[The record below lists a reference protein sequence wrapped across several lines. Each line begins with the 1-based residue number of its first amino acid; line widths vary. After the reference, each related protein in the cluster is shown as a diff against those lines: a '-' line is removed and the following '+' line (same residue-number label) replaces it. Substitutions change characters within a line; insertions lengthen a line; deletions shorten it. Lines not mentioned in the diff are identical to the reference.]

1 MVGINDLFGFAL
13 VFAVGSTLLR
23 RNGDIPYSYQLA
35 NLPITK
41 SFYQA
46 RQAVNFEAVQDITD
60 AQDRL
65 QNIKSQTLKQEKFK
79 TEAQVGILQA
89 EKGKASALLSQLQKI
104 VQTGYRHETYSQRV
118 RGIIMNKRGYD
129 PVKPELIERGKQA
142 KAIIPQVT
150 NIFQKL
156 DENISSL
163 RKKYSSLESI

>member
-13 VFAVGSTLLR
+13 VLAAGSTLLR

-46 RQAVNFEAVQDITD
+46 RQAVNFEAVQDITE

-65 QNIKSQTLKQEKFK
+65 QNIRSQTLKQEKFK
-79 TEAQVGILQA
+79 TEAQVGILEA
-89 EKGKASALLSQLQKI
+89 EKSKAGALISQLQKI
-104 VQTGYRHETYSQRV
+104 VQTGYRHETYSPRV

-129 PVKPELIERGKQA
+129 PVKPELIEKGQQA
-142 KAIIPQVT
+142 KTIIPQIT
-150 NIFQKL
+150 NIVQKL
-156 DENISSL
+156 DENILSL
-163 RKKYSSLESI
+163 RKKYSSLEAL

>member
-13 VFAVGSTLLR
+13 VLAAGSTLLR

-65 QNIKSQTLKQEKFK
+65 QNIRSQTLQQEKFK

-104 VQTGYRHETYSQRV
+104 VQTGYGEQTFSPRV
-118 RGIIMNKRGYD
+118 RGIIMRKKGYD
-129 PVKPELIERGKQA
+129 PVDYAAIERGKQA
-142 KAIIPQVT
+142 KAIIPQIT
-150 NIFQKL
+150 NIYKKL

-163 RKKYSSLESI
+163 RKRYSSLEAI

>member
-13 VFAVGSTLLR
+13 VLAAGSTLLR

-104 VQTGYRHETYSQRV
+104 VQTGYSQETYSPRV
-118 RGIIMNKRGYD
+118 RTTIMKKRGYD
-129 PVKPELIERGKQA
+129 PVDYAAIERGKQA
-142 KAIIPQVT
+142 KEIIPKIT
-150 NIFQKL
+150 NIFQQL
-156 DENISSL
+156 DQNILSL
-163 RKKYSSLESI
+163 RKRYSSLEAI

>member
-35 NLPITK
+35 NLPITE
-41 SFYQA
+41 SFYKA
-46 RQAVNFEAVQDITD
+46 RQAVNFEAVQDITE

-65 QNIKSQTLKQEKFK
+65 QNIRSQTLQQEKFK

-104 VQTGYRHETYSQRV
+104 VQTGYRHETYSPRV

-163 RKKYSSLESI
+163 RKKYSSLEAI

>member
-13 VFAVGSTLLR
+13 VLAAGSSLIR

-65 QNIKSQTLKQEKFK
+65 QNIRSQTLQQEKFK

-89 EKGKASALLSQLQKI
+89 EKGKAGALLSQLQKF
-104 VQTGYRHETYSQRV
+104 VQLGYKQETYSPRLRRKFGNLTPQV
-118 RGIIMNKRGYD
+118 EATIQ
-129 PVKPELIERGKQA
+129 RGKQA
-142 KAIIPQVT
+142 QQVIPQIT
-150 NIFQKL
+150 NIYKKL
-156 DENISSL
+156 DENILSL
-163 RKKYSSLESI
+163 RKRYSSLESI

>member
-13 VFAVGSTLLR
+13 VLAAGSTLLR
-23 RNGDIPYSYQLA
+23 RNGDIPYSYQLG

-65 QNIKSQTLKQEKFK
+65 QNIRSQTLQQEKFK

-89 EKGKASALLSQLQKI
+89 EKGKAGALISQLQKI
-104 VQTGYRHETYSQRV
+104 IQTGYKHETYSPRV
-118 RGIIMNKRGYD
+118 RALIGKRRGYD
-129 PVKPELIERGKQA
+129 PVKPELIQRGKQA
-142 KAIIPQVT
+142 QEVLPQIT
-150 NIFQKL
+150 NIVQQL
-156 DENISSL
+156 DQNILSL
-163 RKKYSSLESI
+163 RNRYSSLEAI